1 MKLIKYFFLLL
12 FNDRQS
18 KIIKYLS
25 VLSTTFKYL
34 IGISKISLKYG
45 ILLFPKII
53 KSQIFMEFKS
63 TFNKSRL
70 NKIAYFEK
78 KYQFNYPDWFGGKIL
93 VWEKIIKELNDQKI
107 DYLEIGSFE
116 GRSAVFVSELKNIN
130 SIMCVD
136 TFEGG
141 DEHSSVDFKE
151 VFNNLKNNLKKT
163 PNQNYKIFKGKS
175 NNFFVKNSKKFNLI
189 YIDGSHFYEDVKLD
203 FENSLN
209 YLKKGGVL
217 ICDDFL
223 WFFYKDIL
231 NNPLRAILECYE
243 KNKNNLEIIFVNYQI
258 IFKKNK

>member
-1 MKLIKYFFLLL
+1 MKLIKFFFLFL
-12 FNDRQS
+12 FGNRQS
-18 KIIKYLS
+18 IIIKCLS
-25 VLSTTFKYL
+25 VLTTVFKYL
-34 IGISKISLKYG
+34 ISLSKVSLKHA
-45 ILLFPKII
+45 IFLFPKII
-53 KSQIFMEFKS
+53 KSQIYLEFYS
-63 TFNKSRL
+63 TFNKYRI
-70 NKIAYFEK
+70 KQVAYFDK

-93 VWEKIIKELNDQKI
+93 VWEKIIKELNYQKI

-116 GRSAVFVSELKNIN
+116 GRSTVFVSELKNIN
-130 SIMCVD
+130 SVMCVD

-141 DEHSSVDFKE
+141 DEHSSVNFKE

-223 WFFYKDIL
+223 WFFYKDIR
-231 NNPLRAILECYE
+231 NNPMRAILECYE